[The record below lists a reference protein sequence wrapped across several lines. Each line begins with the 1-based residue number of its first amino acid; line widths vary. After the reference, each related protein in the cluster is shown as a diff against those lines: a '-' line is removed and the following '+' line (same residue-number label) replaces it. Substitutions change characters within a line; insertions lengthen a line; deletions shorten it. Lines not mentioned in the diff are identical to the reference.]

1 MMEWLMKIRSN
12 NQLFRFLRGDTEWA
26 AIKELKKLKW
36 DVVVCF
42 GLMIRREQNISHS
55 FFFVVSSYSVTFRTT
70 FGTAAPLPLK
80 ISIGECA
87 TFCGPWRRTRQVS
100 APLKRLLLISW
111 VVEMFLF
118 FIVGVFINIII
129 IGVPHLPLIR
139 RGDELIAE
147 QSCLVLSF
155 FVH

>member
-1 MMEWLMKIRSN
+1 MKIRSN

-55 FFFVVSSYSVTFRTT
+55 FFFVVSSCSVTFRTT

-87 TFCGPWRRTRQVS
+87 TFCGPRRTRQVS
-100 APLKRLLLISW
+100 AQLKRLLLILLLS
-111 VVEMFLF
+111 
-118 FIVGVFINIII
+118 GGDVF
-129 IGVPHLPLIR
+129 VLYR
-139 RGDELIAE
+139 RGIY
-147 QSCLVLSF
+147 
-155 FVH
+155 